1 MASGRLGIAP
11 GFGSWIERKGKY
23 FDASSYAPWLR
34 STCCAAS
41 RHRILHTLFLQTT
54 PMQNRF
60 RITVRLRAAFKH
72 QFAGRLKGD

>member
-34 STCCAAS
+34 NTFCASS
-41 RHRILHTLFLQTT
+41 RHRILHTLFLQAAA
-54 PMQNRF
+54 MQNGF
-60 RITVRLRAAFKH
+60 GVTVRL
-72 QFAGRLKGD
+72 